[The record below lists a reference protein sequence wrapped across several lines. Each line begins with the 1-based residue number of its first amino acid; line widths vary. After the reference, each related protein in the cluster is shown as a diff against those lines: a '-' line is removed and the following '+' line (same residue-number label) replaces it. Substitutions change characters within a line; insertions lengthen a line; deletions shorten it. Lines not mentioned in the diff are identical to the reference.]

1 MLSRL
6 TSKIFSSFSKK
17 KSKMEVTKTNFAEKL
32 PLIEAA
38 IRDAEFIS
46 IDGEFTG
53 LHEDGAGRNSAL
65 DTPAERYEKKRR
77 SVNKFLIVQFGMCT
91 FHYDQQKDQYTNRAF
106 NFYVWPKP
114 YSR

>member
-17 KSKMEVTKTNFAEKL
+17 AKMEVTKTNFAEKL

-53 LHEDGAGRNSAL
+53 LHEDGGRNSAL

-77 SVNKFLIVQFGMCT
+77 SVNKFLIVQFGKLINNSE
-91 FHYDQQKDQYTNRAF
+91 FFDYIII
-106 NFYVWPKP
+106 VVSS
-114 YSR
+114 SRNVYISL